1 MSSPSACYSK
11 HSSVRFH
18 PPESDISI
26 AQPQVCKK
34 LYGNS
39 VDSSITSHRQNVMS
53 MICFAHK
60 IDMHEKQYPET
71 FNISSET
78 LGNEGLQPP
87 LPRQGQAGQQK
98 PYYGW
103 QYDQDQPGS
112 IEQQQQAPVASPQPN
127 YPPPQQYPINP
138 QQSQGTPTQI
148 PQQYQQPVQDMGTSL
163 GYGQGMEYQYVNTPQ
178 PSQPLPQLRQ
188 ARLQQLREDR
198 MRRQQRRMKSDSP
211 SFFTR
216 KSTKQPSNA
225 MPPPAVNPPVS
236 PWNQQS
242 ASQQTAPEQMS
253 PEVPFSPAE
262 AMPVPPSRLSPIIQR
277 SPSGLSTGVGAQRQS
292 AAESAQDTGMLQ
304 KARIGRATLILT
316 GSFIASRILGLLRT
330 SLFAAV
336 FGASTTSDAFLQA
349 FLVPDLIFAI
359 IAGGALSSAFIPV
372 FTQYIVG
379 DHDEK
384 TAWHITSSLLNLIVA
399 IMTGLAFLAFIFD
412 PWIVPL
418 YNPGLSQSN
427 PQELSLIIS
436 LSRIMLLQSFIMG
449 GGVIITSV
457 LFAKQNFLRPAIG
470 TVLYNVGLIA
480 GLIPGLFITL
490 HRTPASLTFAAY
502 LATVGVVFGAILIV
516 GVQIPSVIKA

>member
-1 MSSPSACYSK
+1 ML
-11 HSSVRFH
+11 HSSH
-18 PPESDISI
+18 
-26 AQPQVCKK
+26 C
-34 LYGNS
+34 
-39 VDSSITSHRQNVMS
+39 QNVMS

-60 IDMHEKQYPET
+60 IGAQEKQYPET

-78 LGNEGLQPP
+78 LGNEGLPPP
-87 LPRQGQAGQQK
+87 LPGQGQPGQQK

-138 QQSQGTPTQI
+138 QQAQGTPPQI

-198 MRRQQRRMKSDSP
+198 MRRQQRRMKPASP

-216 KSTKQPSNA
+216 KSTKQPPNA
-225 MPPPAVNPPVS
+225 VPPPTINPPVS

-242 ASQQTAPEQMS
+242 TSQPLVPSQMA
-253 PEVPFSPAE
+253 PEVPLPQDE
-262 AMPVPPSRLSPIIQR
+262 APPVLPSRMPPIIQR
-277 SPSGLSTGVGAQRQS
+277 SPSGLSNRVGEQQPPT
-292 AAESAQDTGMLQ
+292 AESAQDTGMLQ

-399 IMTGLAFLAFIFD
+399 IMTGLAFLAFIFA

-418 YNPGLSQSN
+418 YNPGLSRS
-427 PQELSLIIS
+427 
-436 LSRIMLLQSFIMG
+436 
-449 GGVIITSV
+449 T
-457 LFAKQNFLRPAIG
+457 
-470 TVLYNVGLIA
+470 
-480 GLIPGLFITL
+480 
-490 HRTPASLTFAAY
+490 
-502 LATVGVVFGAILIV
+502 
-516 GVQIPSVIKA
+516 